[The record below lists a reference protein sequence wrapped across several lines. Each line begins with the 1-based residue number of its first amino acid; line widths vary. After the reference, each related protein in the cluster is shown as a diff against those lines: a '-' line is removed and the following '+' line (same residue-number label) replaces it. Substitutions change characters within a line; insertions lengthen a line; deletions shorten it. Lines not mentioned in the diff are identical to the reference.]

1 MTKYII
7 QRFAFMI
14 VLLVLVSIVAF
25 VIIQLPPG
33 DYLTSYIVQLES
45 EGTTVSESEI
55 MMLKRQYGLDKPMY
69 MQYLKWVSKMLQG
82 DFGMSFMWQRPAAD
96 LLAERIPLTVL
107 VSLFTL
113 VFTYVV
119 AVPIGIYSATNQYS
133 IGDYAFTIVGFAGL
147 AIPNF
152 MLALILMLV
161 FFNAFGLSIGG
172 LFSPQFQEA
181 AWSLAK
187 FWDLVKH
194 LPVPVI
200 VVGTAGTAGIIRIM
214 RGTLLD
220 ELKKQYVITARA
232 KGVNEIKLL
241 FEYPVRVAM
250 NPIVSSIGWQ
260 LPQIISGATIT
271 SIVLN
276 LPTTGPLL
284 LQALL
289 NQDMF
294 LAGST
299 IMLLSFLTVVGM
311 FLSDLLLVLV
321 DPRIRLEKG
330 AAA

>member
-1 MTKYII
+1 MLSYIARRLI
-7 QRFAFMI
+7 FMVI
-14 VLLVLVSIVAF
+14 LLVVVSIVAF
-25 VIIQLPPG
+25 IVIQLPPG

-45 EGTTVSESEI
+45 EGTQVSQEEVE
-55 MMLKRQYGLDKPMY
+55 MLRRQYGLDKPWY
-69 MQYLKWVSKMLQG
+69 AQYLRWIGKMLRG
-82 DFGMSFMWQRPAAD
+82 DFGMSFMWQRPAGE
-96 LLAERIPLTVL
+96 LLAERVPLTVV
-107 VSLFTL
+107 VSMFTL
-113 VFTYVV
+113 LFTYVV

-133 IGDYAFTIVGFAGL
+133 VGDYTFTVLGFAGL

-161 FFNAFGLSIGG
+161 FFNVFGLSIGG
-172 LFSPQFQEA
+172 LFSPEFREA
-181 AWSLAK
+181 DWSLAK
-187 FWDLVKH
+187 LWDMIKH

-232 KGVNEIKLL
+232 KGVGETKLL
-241 FEYPVRVAM
+241 FEYPVRVAL

-294 LAGST
+294 LAGG
-299 IMLLSFLTVVGM
+299 IVMLLSFLTVIGM
-311 FLSDLLLVLV
+311 FLSDVLLVLV
-321 DPRIRLEKG
+321 DPRIRLEKE